1 MDIYYYRLTHV
12 TLEAEEFLDLP
23 SASWSPREVG
33 GIIQSESECLRT
45 GEADKVNPSPQ
56 TRGDE
61 MKCPS
66 SSRKKEEG
74 EISSYSTFCSI
85 QTLSRLDNALPHREG

>member
-1 MDIYYYRLTHV
+1 MDIYYYRWTHV

-45 GEADKVNPSPQ
+45 GEAGKVNPSHQ

-85 QTLSRLDNALPHREG
+85 QTLCRLDNALPHREG

>member
-12 TLEAEEFLDLP
+12 TLEAEDFLDLP
-23 SASWSPREVG
+23 SASGSPREVG

-56 TRGDE
+56 MRGDE

-74 EISSYSTFCSI
+74 EISSYSIFCSI
-85 QTLSRLDNALPHREG
+85 QTLSRLDNVLPHWEG

>member
-1 MDIYYYRLTHV
+1 M

-23 SASWSPREVG
+23 TASWSPREVG

-45 GEADKVNPSPQ
+45 GEADKVNP
-56 TRGDE
+56 RGDE
-61 MKCPS
+61 MKRRS

-85 QTLSRLDNALPHREG
+85 QTLSRLDNALPLWEG